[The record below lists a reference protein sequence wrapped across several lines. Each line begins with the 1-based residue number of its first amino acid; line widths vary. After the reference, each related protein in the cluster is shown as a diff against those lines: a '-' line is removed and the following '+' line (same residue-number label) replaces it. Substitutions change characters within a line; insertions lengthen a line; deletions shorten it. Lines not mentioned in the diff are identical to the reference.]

1 MRLIGLQGYVFRI
14 EVARSRE
21 HAARLLINAG
31 GAF

>member
-1 MRLIGLQGYVFRI
+1 MRLIGLNGYALRV

-21 HAARLLINAG
+21 HKARLLISAG